1 MLVEDIR
8 LQAVLS
14 GEEKSYG
21 SDEDEVAA
29 LKSLSAIELGDK
41 ELRETVISHLMT
53 KFGKLSEVIF
63 QRLVP
68 GYSGYSIFHAF
79 CPYLLKILAYIALC
93 TNASITSLARQSR
106 FCLREFVF
114 KMSVKRRLK
123 S

>member
-21 SDEDEVAA
+21 SDEDEVDA

-68 GYSGYSIFHAF
+68 GYSIFHAF
-79 CPYLLKILAYIALC
+79 CTYLLKIRAYIALC
-93 TNASITSLARQSR
+93 TTASITSLARQSR
-106 FCLREFVF
+106 VCLCEFVF
-114 KMSVKRRLK
+114 KMSVKHRLK